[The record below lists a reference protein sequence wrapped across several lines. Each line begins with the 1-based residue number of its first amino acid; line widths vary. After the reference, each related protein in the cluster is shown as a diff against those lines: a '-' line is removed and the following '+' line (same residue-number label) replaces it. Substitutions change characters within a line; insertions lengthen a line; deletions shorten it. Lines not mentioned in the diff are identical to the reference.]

1 MENLW
6 AWVATALGAIV
17 LIGNAA
23 EKIGKAWKA
32 AKAPGDELRAEVDEL
47 KEWRKGVDQK
57 LSADKRELA
66 SLREGFQPIFKSLL
80 ALLDHGID
88 GNNVAQMESAKEEV
102 RNHLIHH

>member
-6 AWVATALGAIV
+6 AWASAGLAAIV

-47 KEWRKGVDQK
+47 KEWRKGVDRK
-57 LSADKRELA
+57 LSADQKELV